1 MSSIV
6 KENKKAGKGNDYA
19 VGGILWI
26 EDTLNYVMN
35 PEETNTHDEERLWDY
50 WREDPMLHIF
60 HSLYHRLYEFTYPR
74 RGNFRR
80 FYFAHHQMKV
90 RAAIERRMVGLPELG
105 IAFKCQTQT
114 LLKMVHMLSSPWT

>member
-6 KENKKAGKGNDYA
+6 KENKKAGRGNDYA

-105 IAFKCQTQT
+105 IAFICVR
-114 LLKMVHMLSSPWT
+114 LRHC